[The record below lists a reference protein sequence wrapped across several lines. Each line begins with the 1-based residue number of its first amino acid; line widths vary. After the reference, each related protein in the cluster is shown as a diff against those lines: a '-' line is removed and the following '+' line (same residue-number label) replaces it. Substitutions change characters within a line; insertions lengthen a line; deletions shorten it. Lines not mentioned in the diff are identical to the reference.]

1 MANFFWTQILYNLYK
16 INNYYCVYRKEI
28 SLLIITDNYLSLKH
42 MGNIK
47 ILCFLVVTFISC
59 IYIVI
64 IIVLVMYNNYYY
76 YSNNKYY
83 DNHAN

>member
-1 MANFFWTQILYNLYK
+1 MAIFFGHRYIIYTKLIIIL
-16 INNYYCVYRKEI
+16 CRKEI

-47 ILCFLVVTFISC
+47 ILCFLVITFISC

-64 IIVLVMYNNYYY
+64 IIVLVMYNNNYY